1 MLLQAVRANL
11 VHDLREEK
19 IHLEF
24 KAVISSFQ
32 CACACMYIKYIFNMK
47 PYKKKKKKKR
57 GGGRRTVF
65 KPRRHKVL
73 KMCSQLYNYHGISH
87 AFGHKSSELNYLASP
102 SVSALLLAS
111 QSSGA
116 PFESSKGTLLVNKII
131 STD

>member
-47 PYKKKKKKKR
+47 PYKKKKKEEEGR
-57 GGGRRTVF
+57 GGEGLF
-65 KPRRHKVL
+65 
-73 KMCSQLYNYHGISH
+73 
-87 AFGHKSSELNYLASP
+87 SSLA
-102 SVSALLLAS
+102 
-111 QSSGA
+111 
-116 PFESSKGTLLVNKII
+116 GTKC
-131 STD
+131 